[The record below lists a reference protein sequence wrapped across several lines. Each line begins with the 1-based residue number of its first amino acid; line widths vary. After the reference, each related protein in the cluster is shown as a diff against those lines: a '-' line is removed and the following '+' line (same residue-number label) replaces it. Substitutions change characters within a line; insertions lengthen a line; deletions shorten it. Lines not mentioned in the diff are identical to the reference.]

1 METPVNRPPFKA
13 LPRLAIAI
21 VAHLFLIAW
30 FVELSLWR
38 SLEHQAWKQLR
49 VGSVAAIA
57 LVFTVPVMVR
67 GTQEQKVAGTVLS
80 LLPAYCLVWAVLGAL
95 LGA

>member
-1 METPVNRPPFKA
+1 MDRPSFKA

-30 FVELSLWR
+30 FEELSLWR
-38 SLEHQAWKQLR
+38 SLESQAWKQLR

-57 LVFTVPVMVR
+57 LVFSVPVIVR
-67 GTQEQKVAGTVLS
+67 GTQEQKVAGILLS
-80 LLPAYCLVWAVLGAL
+80 LLPAYCLVWALIG
-95 LGA
+95 G